1 MATRTERKADSR
13 RRELNP
19 HRVLLESLL
28 AELFQSERSAE
39 IHPPKEASR
48 LGDSAPARALR
59 AVSQHAR
66 SVRAELR
73 ELARERDLKA
83 TEGGSKLGDLFSWAR
98 RTLSDGMMEEERSYR
113 ATLLGMRHGL
123 DLVKLVRSTAESAD
137 DGELAGWCTEWLS
150 VREPLVEEV
159 CSQLAWFGWH
169 PERALHHPG
178 GIGSLLD
185 RLLGGPRQSRPTLG
199 SAIGSS

>member
-1 MATRTERKADSR
+1 MATKIERKEASR

-28 AELFQSERSAE
+28 TELFQSERSAE

-73 ELARERDLKA
+73 ELARERDLSA
-83 TEGGSKLGDLFSWAR
+83 TDGGSRIGDLFSWAR
-98 RTLSDGMMEEERSYR
+98 RTLSDPLMEEERSYR

-123 DLVKLVRSTAESAD
+123 DLVKLVRATAESAD
-137 DGELAGWCTEWLS
+137 DGELAAWCTEWLS

-169 PERALHHPG
+169 PERALQHPA
-178 GIGSLLD
+178 GIGSWLS
-185 RLLGGPRQSRPTLG
+185 RLLGGGRSTRPTLG
-199 SAIGSS
+199 PAIGNS